1 MGQLLEA
8 QEAVAMPVT
17 SALSSTA
24 PSSNTAPSPNTASSP
39 NTALSSIPTPR
50 HPVTRPHRITV
61 RVHSLD
67 PISEAGI
74 LVQLRQR
81 PELRVAETGEAASV
95 VIAVA
100 DVVDDAAT
108 RWLTALHRADGTP
121 VVLIVGQLDPRTV
134 VGVVGSGVCGV
145 VRRAEA
151 TPERLT
157 RVVRAAAQGYG
168 DMPPDLVRHLLDQ
181 VNLLNRTALEPRGL
195 SFAGL
200 TERERDVLKLIADG
214 LSTREVATKLAY
226 SERTIKAVL
235 QSLTLR
241 LNLRNR
247 TQAVAYAVR
256 NGWI

>member
-1 MGQLLEA
+1 
-8 QEAVAMPVT
+8 MPVT
-17 SALSSTA
+17 SVMPARSTMSAASASPSSAA
-24 PSSNTAPSPNTASSP
+24 PSFTASSP
-39 NTALSSIPTPR
+39 TVLSGRPIPARRMP
-50 HPVTRPHRITV
+50 PIADRITV

-81 PELRVAETGEAASV
+81 PELRVAESGEAASV
-95 VIAVA
+95 VLAIA
-100 DVVDDAAT
+100 DVVDEAAT
-108 RWLTALHRADGTP
+108 RWLLALHRADGTP
-121 VVLIVGQLDPRTV
+121 VVLIVGQFDPRAM
-134 VGVVGSGVCGV
+134 VGVVGGGVCGV

-151 TPERLT
+151 TPERLV
-157 RVVRAAAQGYG
+157 RALRAAAQGYG

-181 VNLLNRTALEPRGL
+181 VSMLNRTTLEPRGL

-235 QSLTLR
+235 QSLTVR